1 MNKRTLLSLN
11 FLFLT
16 ISMLFAQE
24 LPEGLLGALRKGDA
38 EELGNFMSDK
48 ICLMI
53 SNHQEE
59 TDKQKAI
66 VVIRTFFSE
75 NKVSGFT
82 MNHQGKRNDS
92 SFFIGTLLTN
102 NGKYR
107 INCFFRKTTKKYWIH
122 QIRIDKTN
130 E

>member
-1 MNKRTLLSLN
+1 MNKRTLLSLT
-11 FLFLT
+11 FLFFS
-16 ISMLFAQE
+16 ISLLFAQE
-24 LPEGLLGALRKGDA
+24 LPEGLLGAFRKGSA
-38 EELGNFMSDK
+38 EELGNYMSDK
-48 ICLMI
+48 VCLMI
-53 SNHQEE
+53 NNQQEE

-66 VVIRTFFSE
+66 VVMRAFFSE
-75 NKVSGFT
+75 NKVSGFN

-107 INCFFRKTTKKYWIH
+107 INCFFRKTINKYWIH

-130 E
+130 G